1 MIIKVYII
9 VISYFLLGV
18 IGFYFINRKKKSAE
32 ARKSWIKTL
41 VYFIIIN
48 ILCLSIIINP
58 VFFRL
63 LAILIIIMGFYE
75 LFGLFRDSGY
85 VKRGFF
91 LISNMVFALF
101 SVPFFLFS
109 GMGKELIF
117 FSFATLSIFD
127 SFSTITGQLWG
138 RKKLFPKISP
148 NKTTE
153 GFIGGIIVAV
163 LSAILM
169 RGLIEVT
176 AARAITIGAGVA
188 VFAFIGDLSAS
199 YYKRK
204 YNVKDFSSLIP
215 EHGGFL
221 DRFDS
226 LIAGGAWITLLG
238 WIVNNYSG

>member
-1 MIIKVYII
+1 MIITVYII
-9 VISYFLLGV
+9 IISYFLLGV
-18 IGFYFINRKKKSAE
+18 IGFYFINRKKKSSE

-58 VFFRL
+58 VIFRA

-85 VKRGFF
+85 VKKGFF
-91 LISNMVFALF
+91 LISIIFLALF
-101 SVPFFLFS
+101 SIPFFLFS
-109 GMGKELIF
+109 GMEKELIF
-117 FSFATLSIFD
+117 FSFVILSVFD

-148 NKTTE
+148 NKTME
-153 GFIGGIIVAV
+153 GFIGGIMVAV
-163 LSAILM
+163 ISAILL
-169 RGLIEVT
+169 RGLIEVPVI
-176 AARAITIGAGVA
+176 RAIALGTGIA

-199 YYKRK
+199 HYKRK
-204 YNVKDFSSLIP
+204 YNVKDFSTLIP

-226 LIAGGAWITLLG
+226 LITGGAWVTLLG
-238 WIVNNYSG
+238 WIVINYSG

>member
-1 MIIKVYII
+1 MIITVYII

-18 IGFYFINRKKKSAE
+18 IGFYFINRKKKSSE

-58 VFFRL
+58 FIFRV
-63 LAILIIIMGFYE
+63 LAILIISTGFYE
-75 LFGLFRDSGY
+75 MFGLFRGSGY
-85 VKRGFF
+85 VKKGFF
-91 LISNMVFALF
+91 LISIMVFVLF
-101 SVPFFLFS
+101 SIPFFLFS

-117 FSFATLSIFD
+117 FSFAILSIFD

-148 NKTTE
+148 NKTIE
-153 GFIGGIIVAV
+153 GFIGGMIVAV
-163 LSAILM
+163 LSAILL
-169 RGLIEVT
+169 RGLIEVPAT
-176 AARAITIGAGVA
+176 RAITLGAGVA
-188 VFAFIGDLSAS
+188 VFAFIGDLLAS

-226 LIAGGAWITLLG
+226 LIASGAWVTLLG
-238 WIVNNYSG
+238 WIVINYFG